1 MKWLQSTFAN
11 RFNRYRKANG
21 HVFQGRYKAIVLDDD
36 AVGPVCHY
44 IQLNPVRAGLV
55 GAEELQGYQDC
66 SFAQLWNPSR
76 RKDCESFHAALVS
89 AGGLSD
95 SPIGRRKYRE
105 YLKWLSKDEAEQKR
119 LDFENMCRGW
129 AKGTREF
136 KEALLKDEGDG
147 TERVIVEAE
156 ASEMREPRWERAV
169 SDALACLGRS
179 EDELS
184 AGKKGE
190 AWKVAVARHLRERC
204 LAPHRWIA
212 ENMGMGSPSYVQSLV
227 SRHRRGASERNWEM
241 LQTHGKLD

>member
-1 MKWLQSTFAN
+1 MEYAGACYHVIN
-11 RFNRYRKANG
+11 RGNYRSWIFETK
-21 HVFQGRYKAIVLDDD
+21 
-36 AVGPVCHY
+36 
-44 IQLNPVRAGLV
+44 
-55 GAEELQGYQDC
+55 GARE
-66 SFAQLWNPSR
+66 SFLKCLGQA
-76 RKDCESFHAALVS
+76 CESMGWRLHAWCLMGNHYHLCLKTPQPNLVE
-89 AGGLSD
+89 GM
-95 SPIGRRKYRE
+95 
-105 YLKWLSKDEAEQKR
+105 KWLSKDEAEQKR

-156 ASEMREPRWERAV
+156 ASEMREPRWERAL